1 MVTIAEDVAS
11 TDDAMAFSGGT
22 CGQHQRHTVQLDSVL
37 SESEKSEAKD
47 ADGATLKN
55 ATLVKGPTN
64 DDRLNP
70 VAIAVF
76 ALWVLVTVNSLVDPL
91 KTIYGYFVYLDSNNQ
106 NAVWQLTVANH
117 FNNVTSRVCPL
128 SGPFLDCYFELP
140 VYGTGSLAGAT
151 CRSYYPTDKGPTQH
165 IGNFFGNC
173 TFPNG
178 QRVDMPDGRTT
189 VTTQWTVQTSS
200 LDRKCLTLLGEGD
213 SFPCDEYITTN
224 GRIIN
229 YRVSQT
235 ETKKWCKEFG
245 GYYIL
250 NLTSGIQEVLVANVS
265 GTSAAFTSI
274 PMTYMQPVFSLEPLL
289 GCPAEV
295 RMGGIAT
302 HISTSGWYGDTTAP
316 WSART
321 TSAAHANDVSQ
332 RASSVF
338 VTTTHYAEG
347 DLTQVRTSY
356 KDSYRL
362 GIIAII
368 TYYRASSV
376 YYPILLVYLRQRQPF
391 FRWLR
396 RRNFGLVLHK
406 RERHNLFILLLL
418 TLEALA
424 STEDVVMYCQ
434 QVVYGG
440 SSLAQLALKYM
451 SITRIIW
458 PCAFLLLLASRLVEA
473 LLGPKRAFAMSEDLF
488 LLGAPVAWI
497 YIPVYVTT
505 QGMSLFQGYRQTGAI
520 ISHYANSIFNVYTNQ
535 INNLTL
541 YFQLFGYFT
550 IISSAATFLV
560 DVVWHAVTHS
570 SSSLLVSIMSLRTAK
585 EPVDPNAVT
594 SNLHQIL
601 IESTHRM
608 APEIALQM
616 TRAKVPPLML
626 CESLNLASEGFV
638 CLAYGGIHVVAVS
651 EWGFAH
657 PLENALG
664 HVAVIHDGH
673 RVAFDPN
680 VTIDSL
686 VKLSSRPAW
695 LGIPDLY

>member
-1 MVTIAEDVAS
+1 MVTTSGDAPSANEVLTLPAEAS
-11 TDDAMAFSGGT
+11 G
-22 CGQHQRHTVQLDSVL
+22 QRHSVQLDDVL
-37 SESEKSEAKD
+37 PETRKSEAKD
-47 ADGATLKN
+47 VNGATLKS
-55 ATLVKGPTN
+55 ATLVKGATT

-70 VAIAVF
+70 IAIAVF
-76 ALWVLVTVNSLVDPL
+76 ALWVLVTINSLVDPL
-91 KTIYGYFVYLDSNNQ
+91 KTIYGYFIYLDSNNQ
-106 NAVWQLTVANH
+106 NVVWQLTVANN
-117 FNNVTSRVCPL
+117 FNNVSSRVCPM

-165 IGNFFGNC
+165 ISNFFGNC

-178 QRVDMPDGRTT
+178 HRVDLPDGRTT
-189 VTTQWTVQTSS
+189 VTTQWSVQTSS
-200 LDRKCLTLLGEGD
+200 ADRNCLTPLGEGD
-213 SFPCDEYITTN
+213 SFPCDEYVTTN
-224 GRIIN
+224 GRVIN

-245 GYYIL
+245 GFYIL
-250 NLTSGIQEVLVANVS
+250 NLTSGVQEVLVANVS
-265 GTSAAFTSI
+265 DKSSAFTSI
-274 PMTYMQPVFSLEPLL
+274 PMTYTQPVFSLEPLL
-289 GCPAEV
+289 GCAAEIHI
-295 RMGGIAT
+295 GGTAT
-302 HISTSGWYGDTTAP
+302 HISTSAWYGDTSAP

-321 TSAAHANDVSQ
+321 TRTAYANVVT
-332 RASSVF
+332 RGASSVF
-338 VTTTHYAEG
+338 VTTTHYSEG
-347 DLTQVRTSY
+347 DLTQIRPSY

-362 GIIAII
+362 GIIGVI

-376 YYPILLVYLRQRQPF
+376 YYPILLVYLRQRQPL

-418 TLEALA
+418 TLEAFA

-434 QVVYGG
+434 QVIYAG
-440 SSLAQLALKYM
+440 SSLTQLALKYM

-458 PCAFLLLLASRLVEA
+458 PCAFLLLLASRLVEVF
-473 LLGPKRAFAMSEDLF
+473 LGPKRAFAMSEDLF
-488 LLGAPVAWI
+488 LLGAPVVWI
-497 YIPVYVTT
+497 YIPIYVTN
-505 QGMSLFQGYRQTGAI
+505 QGMSLFQGYRWTGAI
-520 ISHYANSIFNVYTNQ
+520 VSHYANSILNVYGTQ
-535 INNLTL
+535 INCLTL
-541 YFQLFGYFT
+541 YFKLFGYFT
-550 IISSAATFLV
+550 ILSSAATFLV

-570 SSSLLVSIMSLRTAK
+570 SNSILVSLMSLRLAK
-585 EPVDPNAVT
+585 EPVDPKAVT
-594 SNLHQIL
+594 SNLHKVL
-601 IESTHRM
+601 MESTHRM

-638 CLAYGGIHVVAVS
+638 CLAYGGVHVVAVS
-651 EWGFAH
+651 EWGFAR
-657 PLENALG
+657 PLENPLG

-673 RVAFDPN
+673 RVAFDEN
-680 VTIDSL
+680 VTMESL